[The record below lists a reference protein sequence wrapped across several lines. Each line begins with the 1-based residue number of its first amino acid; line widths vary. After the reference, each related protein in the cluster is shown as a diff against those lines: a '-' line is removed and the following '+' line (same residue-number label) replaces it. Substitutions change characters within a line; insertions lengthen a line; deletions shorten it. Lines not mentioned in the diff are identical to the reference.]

1 MGRKR
6 VSKRMRGLLAA
17 GFWAFSLTVCPLYG
31 EAALPTHPLPPSPSA
46 GVSSS
51 AENGESGIRI
61 RINRLE
67 KAESSASV
75 PGENAADRIWSKV
88 KEEKT
93 SGINAPE
100 NRPPQNEAAPVKS
113 KSREVPGTVQS
124 SAAPS
129 GTTAET
135 VIVPVNASG
144 YTEAEIRQ
152 QMVRRHTS
160 PRPDFRRVSGTAA
173 GADYRPGTM
182 DVKIPNLFFPPDVMQ
197 DVSETFLENPDGTFG
212 TRAPENRG
220 KGFASYGSEAQKQLA
235 EQAGR
240 KSSAVRGPVQK
251 KPAAHTGVAAAR
263 PKYKTIT
270 VQVPVP
276 APSPFRML
284 TKGDFY
290 WFSNHKGHYVTALP
304 GSLSRDPL
312 LQVPAAGPMLIRDA
326 GQHEFMAVTVD
337 DPSDTYYYKNQDTFP
352 GYGKAVP
359 VFTETRKNVQGDD
372 VSINYICRYL
382 EGQQCLIVDSAAKR
396 GGKTYRVAVIFPESK
411 QHEYLPK
418 ALYVIEN
425 LQGN

>member
-1 MGRKR
+1 MMRRKN
-6 VSKRMRGLLAA
+6 VSKRIRGLLAA
-17 GFWAFSLTVCPLYG
+17 GLWAFSLTVCPLYG
-31 EAALPTHPLPPSPSA
+31 EAALPVHPLPSSPSA
-46 GVSSS
+46 GGDSSPG
-51 AENGESGIRI
+51 NGGSSIRI
-61 RINRLE
+61 RMNR
-67 KAESSASV
+67 AERT
-75 PGENAADRIWSKV
+75 E
-88 KEEKT
+88 
-93 SGINAPE
+93 
-100 NRPPQNEAAPVKS
+100 
-113 KSREVPGTVQS
+113 S

-129 GTTAET
+129 GTAAGT
-135 VIVPVNASG
+135 VVVPVNSSG

-152 QMVRRHTS
+152 QIVRRYAS
-160 PRPDFRRVSGTAA
+160 SRPAFRRVSGTAA

-197 DVSETFLENPDGTFG
+197 NVSETFLENPDGTFG
-212 TRAPENRG
+212 TRAQGDRG
-220 KGFASYGSEAQKQLA
+220 KGFSSYSSEAQKQLA

-240 KSSAVRGPVQK
+240 KSSAMSGPVRN
-251 KPAAHTGVAAAR
+251 KPAAHTGIASAR

-304 GSLSRDPL
+304 GSLPRDPL
-312 LQVPAAGPMLIRDA
+312 LQVPATGPMLIRDA

-337 DPSDTYYYKNQDTFP
+337 NPADTYYYKNQDTFP

-359 VFTETRKNVQGDD
+359 VFTETRKNVLGDD
-372 VSINYICRYL
+372 VSIKYIRRYL

-396 GGKTYRVAVIFPESK
+396 AGKTYRVAVIFPESK

-425 LQGN
+425 LKGY